1 MNENENSLS
10 ERFVEHAAAAYKRMG
25 LSDEDYWL
33 QQLGRWM
40 FLDRDAILV
49 ALRAAERPTPSP
61 DATEAAR
68 AMREAAAK
76 GREAV
81 DRAKEALAWIAT
93 NMSGVSLFDWN
104 EKANAILSGL
114 NFATNPI
121 YVLPTP
127 QPDER
132 DEALRVAKEAVQ
144 AKITKA
150 QIQCDKHAPMGGIK
164 YLSWFGRLAGL
175 KDALA
180 SIAAAKSKGGEG

>member
-49 ALRAAERPTPSP
+49 ALRTAESPTASP

-68 AMREAAAK
+68 AMREV
-76 GREAV
+76 E
-81 DRAKEALAWIAT
+81 
-93 NMSGVSLFDWN
+93 
-104 EKANAILSGL
+104 
-114 NFATNPI
+114 
-121 YVLPTP
+121 
-127 QPDER
+127 
-132 DEALRVAKEAVQ
+132 EAVQ
-144 AKITKA
+144 AKITEA
-150 QIQCDKHAPMGGIK
+150 EIQCAKHAPMGGIN

-175 KDALA
+175 NYALA